1 MVQRSNFDLMLC
13 LQVLLLSYDL
23 FVNSSAELLRMAP
36 IFLLVFFITQD
47 TAILFNIIIIF
58 LLFFNTV
65 VFQYGLVN
73 PVFCNISLHVRVMNL
88 HWKNSNCFVWTEGLQ
103 TLFVFQRIAR
113 QLYCY
118 FYKWTVVRPGDSRF
132 YQDSLTWE
140 RKKQALSGG
149 A

>member
-73 PVFCNISLHVRVMNL
+73 PVFCKFKGTIIVTAV
-88 HWKNSNCFVWTEGLQ
+88 
-103 TLFVFQRIAR
+103 VFTPASP
-113 QLYCY
+113 
-118 FYKWTVVRPGDSRF
+118 FM
-132 YQDSLTWE
+132 
-140 RKKQALSGG
+140 SGS
-149 A
+149 